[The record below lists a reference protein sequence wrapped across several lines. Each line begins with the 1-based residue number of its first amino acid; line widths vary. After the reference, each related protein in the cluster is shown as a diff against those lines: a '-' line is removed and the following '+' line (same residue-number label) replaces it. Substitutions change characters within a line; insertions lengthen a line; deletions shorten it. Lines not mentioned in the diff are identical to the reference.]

1 MLKSATMKH
10 LQPSIVET
18 LQSYLEKQDDVLDLQ
33 VNFLKTLANRYR
45 FRIVAALGQVE
56 GEIEQRDLQKIVGI
70 SKANLSQHLAILRD
84 AGVIV
89 SRPHGRV
96 TYVSL
101 RNPAIRDACALVRE
115 MIVQRVL
122 SAPSRR

>member
-1 MLKSATMKH
+1 MKH

-33 VNFLKTLANRYR
+33 VNFLKTLANRHR